1 VAGLLFRD
9 GQWFNP
15 QTSPL
20 AYAAQAASRG
30 GVNRHRRVPMNP
42 FDIITTVIL
51 GYSSIRGLFRGLV
64 KELSSVV
71 GVLGGFYAAYS
82 YYPTVS
88 ELTSGFISDS
98 AYRNIFGFFVIFCAV
113 FVIISIVG
121 VIIKY
126 LLNVAFLGW
135 VDRIGGVMFG
145 VVKGILI
152 VSVLFIALTAFL
164 PKGAPLIKRSHMAP
178 HALWLSENMARAV
191 PQDLKRQ
198 FWDKLQDLKKTW
210 KKPN

>member
-1 VAGLLFRD
+1 
-9 GQWFNP
+9 
-15 QTSPL
+15 L
-20 AYAAQAASRG
+20 ARG
-30 GVNRHRRVPMNP
+30 MNS

-71 GVLGGFYAAYS
+71 GVLGGFYGAYS

-88 ELTSGFISDS
+88 KLMSGFISDPS
-98 AYRNIFGFFVIFCAV
+98 HRNILGFFLIFCGV

-135 VDRIGGVMFG
+135 VDRIGGVMVG
-145 VVKGILI
+145 IVKGVLI
-152 VSVLFIALTAFL
+152 VSVFFIALTAFL

-178 HALWLSENMARAV
+178 HVLWLSENMAKVV

-198 FWDKLQDLKKTW
+198 FWDKLKDLKKTW
-210 KKPN
+210 KMPN